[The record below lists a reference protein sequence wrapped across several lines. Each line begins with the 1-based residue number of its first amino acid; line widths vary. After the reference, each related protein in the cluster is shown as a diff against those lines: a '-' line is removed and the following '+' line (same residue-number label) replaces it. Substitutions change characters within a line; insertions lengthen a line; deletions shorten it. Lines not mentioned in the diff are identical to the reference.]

1 MGDEKR
7 DVIEVLKHDHREVE
21 EMFDELSAATDA
33 DERRRIIDDVT
44 IELVRHS
51 IAEEAYL
58 YPAVRKVVPDGDQ
71 IADREISEHAEVER
85 ILKELEKADA
95 AHESFNTLVNRLIED
110 VSAHVEDEEG
120 NLFPKLAEH
129 ADADQLL
136 ELGDK
141 VQSAKRVAPTRPHP
155 SAPNT
160 PPLNKLLAPGAGLVD
175 RVRDRLSG
183 RGSD

>member
-1 MGDEKR
+1 MGDERR
-7 DVIEVLKHDHREVE
+7 DVIEVLTHDHREVE
-21 EMFDELSAATDA
+21 EMFDELTAATDA
-33 DERRRIIDDVT
+33 EERRRITDDVT

-51 IAEEAYL
+51 IAEEIHL
-58 YPAVRKVVPDGDQ
+58 YPAVRSVVPDGDQ
-71 IADREISEHAEVER
+71 IADREISDHAEVER
-85 ILKELEKADA
+85 ILKELEQADPS
-95 AHESFNTLVNRLIED
+95 HEGFNTLVNRLIED

-120 NLFPKLAEH
+120 TLFPKLAEH
-129 ADADQLL
+129 ANAGQLM

-141 VQSAKRVAPTRPHP
+141 VQSAKRTAPTRPHP

-175 RVRDRLSG
+175 RVRDRLTG

>member
-7 DVIEVLKHDHREVE
+7 DVIEVLTHDHREVE
-21 EMFDELSAATDA
+21 EMFDELAAAADA
-33 DERRRIIDDVT
+33 DERRRITDDVT

-85 ILKELEKADA
+85 ILKELEQVDA
-95 AHESFNTLVNRLIED
+95 AHESFNTLVNRLIEN

-129 ADADQLL
+129 ADADKLV

-175 RVRDRLSG
+175 RVRDRVSG